1 VSAQPF
7 RWGPAHEVWRQIV
20 IREHRRALGRTAAFT
35 ASLALLV
42 LGAAAPAHAEAPE
55 QHCMVLLDD
64 IADVAAQEF
73 CADTF
78 EEVDR
83 VLQEETGLIR
93 VESAEI
99 VGARVTYTLA
109 TLYQDASY
117 GGSSYTFLRSSACD
131 GVTAAGIPDLGAV
144 GLNDAVSS
152 FIAYSSCQVRLY
164 ADISYGGSAY
174 GYTTTKASLPTF
186 NDVATSARVR

>member
-1 VSAQPF
+1 M
-7 RWGPAHEVWRQIV
+7 
-20 IREHRRALGRTAAFT
+20 IREHRRALGRTAGFT

-42 LGAAAPAHAEAPE
+42 LGAAVPAHADAPE
-55 QHCMVLLDD
+55 QHCMALLDGSD
-64 IADVAAQEF
+64 GAAGQVF

-83 VLQEETGLIR
+83 VFREETGLIR
-93 VESAEI
+93 VESADV

-109 TLYQDASY
+109 TLYANASY
-117 GGSSYTFLRSSACD
+117 GGSSYTFVRSSPCD
-131 GVTAAGIPDLGAV
+131 GVAAAGVSDLGTV

-164 ADISYGGSAY
+164 ADVSFGGGTY
-174 GYTTTKASLPTF
+174 GYATTTASLPAF
-186 NDVATSARVR
+186 NDVATSARAR